1 MGDVRSLELCTK
13 HREYNPQC
21 GADHDDGRK
30 YGEEI
35 FRKQSRSTNRGK
47 RYYDALKAVNNLV
60 KDARKVQQTVLLVGE
75 ISDIYVN
82 SFQKMLT
89 DENYTPDELSAIASG
104 YAKMLEESSGMLNEM
119 KTVVTSTS
127 LSMTDKERMDVIDR
141 VYRDVRNQRNLVRY
155 YTNRNI
161 GISYLRA
168 KRRTIPEGCW
178 TCTERTIKNTGDMT
192 GEETFSNLHEVLRNL
207 YDEMMPLCSD
217 ITGVATG
224 VAALGALFYVASGC
238 GRLFREPSRLTF
250 TRSSDLFVWGRAS
263 CSSPHSFWEL
273 STAS

>member
-1 MGDVRSLELCTK
+1 MKRIMAVCLAGLLCPIMAVKAQWVTFDPS
-13 HREYNPQC
+13 NF
-21 GADHDDGRK
+21 A
-30 YGEEI
+30 
-35 FRKQSRSTNRGK
+35 QSIVNTTRNVVQTTTTAENMVKNFQETVKIYEQGK

-141 VYRDVRNQRNLVRY
+141 VYRDVKKPTQSGQVLHEPEHRHLLPACKKEERYPKGAGLVRNGQSKILV
-155 YTNRNI
+155 T
-161 GISYLRA
+161 
-168 KRRTIPEGCW
+168 
-178 TCTERTIKNTGDMT
+178 
-192 GEETFSNLHEVLRNL
+192 
-207 YDEMMPLCSD
+207 
-217 ITGVATG
+217 
-224 VAALGALFYVASGC
+224 
-238 GRLFREPSRLTF
+238 
-250 TRSSDLFVWGRAS
+250 
-263 CSSPHSFWEL
+263 
-273 STAS
+273 

>member
-1 MGDVRSLELCTK
+1 MNRLILLVESRIRGDVYVRFGGELPKTHRSNT
-13 HREYNPQC
+13 
-21 GADHDDGRK
+21 AGRWML
-30 YGEEI
+30 
-35 FRKQSRSTNRGK
+35 SLP
-47 RYYDALKAVNNLV
+47 LKAVNNLV

-89 DENYTPDELSAIASG
+89 DGNYTPDELSAIASG

-168 KRRTIPEGCW
+168 KKKNDTRR
-178 TCTERTIKNTGDMT
+178 
-192 GEETFSNLHEVLRNL
+192 VLDL
-207 YDEMMPLCSD
+207 YGTDNQK
-217 ITGVATG
+217 
-224 VAALGALFYVASGC
+224 Y
-238 GRLFREPSRLTF
+238 
-250 TRSSDLFVWGRAS
+250 W
-263 CSSPHSFWEL
+263 
-273 STAS
+273 

>member
-1 MGDVRSLELCTK
+1 MLCVGALFITHTSRAQWVVTDPTNLAQGIINATK
-13 HREYNPQC
+13 NIVQT
-21 GADHDDGRK
+21 
-30 YGEEI
+30 
-35 FRKQSRSTNRGK
+35 STTATNMVKNFQETVKIYEQGK

-168 KRRTIPEGCW
+168 KKKNDTRR
-178 TCTERTIKNTGDMT
+178 
-192 GEETFSNLHEVLRNL
+192 VLDL
-207 YDEMMPLCSD
+207 YGTDNQK
-217 ITGVATG
+217 
-224 VAALGALFYVASGC
+224 Y
-238 GRLFREPSRLTF
+238 
-250 TRSSDLFVWGRAS
+250 W
-263 CSSPHSFWEL
+263 
-273 STAS
+273 